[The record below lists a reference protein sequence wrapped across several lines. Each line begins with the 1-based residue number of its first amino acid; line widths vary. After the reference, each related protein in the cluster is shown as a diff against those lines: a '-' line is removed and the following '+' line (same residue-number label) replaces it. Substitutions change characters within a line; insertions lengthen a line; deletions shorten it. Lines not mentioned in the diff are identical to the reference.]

1 MVFASG
7 AKIAAVGLGLGIAG
21 ALALTQVLSGLLFG
35 VSPRDPLTFLVVP
48 GALLLVA
55 LAACW
60 IPARRAV
67 RVEPLI
73 ALRGE

>member
-7 AKIAAVGLGLGIAG
+7 ARIAAIGLGIGIAG

-35 VSPRDPLTFLVVP
+35 VSAHDPLTFLVVP
-48 GALLLVA
+48 GALLAVA
-55 LAACW
+55 LAACG
-60 IPARRAV
+60 IPARRAI
-67 RVEPLI
+67 RIEPVI